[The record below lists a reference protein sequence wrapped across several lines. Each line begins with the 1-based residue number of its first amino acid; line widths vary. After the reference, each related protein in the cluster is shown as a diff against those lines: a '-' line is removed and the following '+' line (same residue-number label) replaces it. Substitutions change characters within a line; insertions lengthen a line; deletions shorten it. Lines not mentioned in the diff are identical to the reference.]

1 MYTYFLSVHK
11 YSLLYIHIF
20 LLDHIYNNM
29 IYINIIDNLNVQFVN
44 NQYVIIL
51 LDHNKIFNLTIM
63 IYTMLKV
70 NCYWKGNT
78 KKNLKNRVSTG
89 MNGYVWFLGCFVMN
103 FWPTLPAIRIVT
115 VWKETNIYKPWRFS
129 YYHYR
134 YKKYQKALL

>member
-29 IYINIIDNLNVQFVN
+29 IYINIIDSLNIQFVN

-63 IYTMLKV
+63 ISTMQVL
-70 NCYWKGNT
+70 
-78 KKNLKNRVSTG
+78 NL
-89 MNGYVWFLGCFVMN
+89 
-103 FWPTLPAIRIVT
+103 
-115 VWKETNIYKPWRFS
+115 
-129 YYHYR
+129 
-134 YKKYQKALL
+134 